1 MQKMQNHQ
9 AYTSTSTSSG
19 HSSIIPKCKYHTTI
33 IYMANVKH
41 DSHLRS

>member
-9 AYTSTSTSSG
+9 AYTSTSSG
-19 HSSIIPKCKYHTTI
+19 HPSIIPKCKYHTTI